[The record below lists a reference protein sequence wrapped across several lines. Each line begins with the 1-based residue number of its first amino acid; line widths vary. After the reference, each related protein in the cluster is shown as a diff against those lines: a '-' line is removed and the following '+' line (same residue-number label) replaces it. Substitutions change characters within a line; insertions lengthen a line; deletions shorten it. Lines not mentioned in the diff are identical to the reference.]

1 MRRHPWLRIC
11 LRFRATEH
19 FWNSIGCNWIRRGGS
34 ECFVNAVNPWAASGY
49 QRQVADATRK
59 RLRSLPQLRNYIAPE
74 TGKNQR
80 KGEQAD
86 RQTSGRVGSLPL
98 NKRANSCDS
107 HLQVYYGSTLVGRQ
121 RIGKPGTN
129 TLTTL
134 SRFWSFLVRKT
145 RGREG
150 KKQVNCKSKMWLRD
164 NCYTVR
170 TMYIRGG
177 PTKN

>member
-1 MRRHPWLRIC
+1 MVASRMLFSCTWNEKRKKRRAEL
-11 LRFRATEH
+11 T
-19 FWNSIGCNWIRRGGS
+19 S
-34 ECFVNAVNPWAASGY
+34 
-49 QRQVADATRK
+49 ATRK

-98 NKRANSCDS
+98 NKRANSYDS

-145 RGREG
+145 WGREG